1 MALTEISQLLIDGLQ
16 LCALEEWQ
24 RAVIY
29 IEMDTE
35 EKKMEMAQFIGEHEK
50 ATAGEL
56 MGEARR
62 IAEK

>member
-29 IEMDTE
+29 I
-35 EKKMEMAQFIGEHEK
+35 KMEMAQFIGEHEK
-50 ATAGEL
+50 ATEGEL